1 MPSLRA
7 YQKTSDKWRP
17 LTEAQAT
24 AYARDLVKRAR
35 KLLPE
40 YKEDIAGAE
49 RVTKRYIRNAVNEGI
64 VLTRAAID
72 ATFVDYAKGYR

>member
-24 AYARDLVKRAR
+24 AYAR

-40 YKEDIAGAE
+40 YKEDIADAQ

-72 ATFVDYAKGYR
+72 ATFVDCAKGYR